1 MCTSEK
7 SGVHFYLT
15 VGKCEL
21 GGHGTPCPYKI
32 EKADNKKIEKNM
44 APLKG
49 VIPHRM
55 GKCHEVTK
63 GTAQ

>member
-49 VIPHRM
+49 ELAVRS
-55 GKCHEVTK
+55 TD
-63 GTAQ
+63 